1 MLADGDEAPAFAAP
15 AALPDGDIETVTLE
29 DALASGPAVLAF
41 FPGAF
46 TSVCSGEM
54 TRASGSPP
62 FQGWM
67 RATARPPNPSPTT
80 ARVPND

>member
-1 MLADGDEAPAFAAP
+1 MLADGDEASAFAAP

-41 FPGAF
+41 LPGAF
-46 TSVCSGEM
+46 TSVCSDEM

-62 FQGWM
+62 LQGWV
-67 RATARPPNPSPTT
+67 RATARPLDPPPTT
-80 ARVPND
+80 ARVPDD